1 MRLQK
6 TMTYRTC
13 DDDMKVS
20 MWRQVQVFENY
31 GGLKSM
37 KEFQSFTLYQLPRIN
52 LDRLTLGFMHCTV
65 TFCLII
71 FVSGEIFPTSYV
83 VNNFN

>member
-37 KEFQSFTLYQLPRIN
+37 KEFQLPRIN
-52 LDRLTLGFMHCTV
+52 LDMLTLGFMHCTV

-83 VNNFN
+83 VNNFNQL